1 MYKEYT
7 LMNILHWKYW
17 VFFIVFSV
25 CENIEG
31 FKQNREQNSALSPAG
46 ALTPVFSQLLYQLS
60 FPGIL
65 FFFSCM

>member
-1 MYKEYT
+1 
-7 LMNILHWKYW
+7 